1 MEFLRQKMTKKNK
14 INPILKKITIARLNT
29 LSDKIRINI
38 GQTQSFTKNDLVKQ
52 INQETEIGCKMVDI
66 QMQFLQDLVGG
77 KIYND
82 A

>member
-1 MEFLRQKMTKKNK
+1 MTKKNK